1 MNNNDANMIRNDLN
15 VTIVGILIVAVQIG
29 SLDFAEHA

>member
-1 MNNNDANMIRNDLN
+1 MNNDDANMIRNDLN

-29 SLDFAEHA
+29 SLDFAGHA